1 MKKEETIVREG
12 RAYGANGANGARAN
26 GADRAYG
33 LIMGLIGLMGLMGC
47 SKDDY
52 EEQSGA
58 PLGTIIPEVASY
70 VTWFEEADKTS
81 GANGASGDHGSS
93 GITRAWTVPTGYVVY
108 ENGIQPIGIAFTRDG
123 VDPAEG
129 EGESPKTM
137 IGNFFY
143 TGSKW
148 RTSLEDIKATDYYL
162 YGYIPYLPSIG
173 YNITDNDPE
182 TGGANDKYSEGAIM
196 TLQNV
201 PTVMPND
208 LCVVIGAK
216 HGDDRE
222 HDGGL
227 RQGDFSFIA
236 KQGTDSKDY
245 VFLLFDHLYAALR
258 VRMKVHSDYSKLRTI
273 KLKSLQLSTQADN
286 ETTKKRTDITIKLR
300 ATDGSVSPI
309 QEITYGQ
316 PETPY
321 PAIEGGLEFWSS
333 TNGEELTNDFK
344 PFIGHFMPNGITRL
358 SLTSVYDVYDKKKN
372 LIRKDCKVTN
382 SVSLSALFS
391 GQTQTERG
399 KRYTIS
405 MTIQPTYIYMLSEPD
420 LDNPTVVVN

>member
-12 RAYGANGANGARAN
+12 RAYGANGA
-26 GADRAYG
+26 DRAYG
-33 LIMGLIGLMGLMGC
+33 LIIGLIGLMGLVGC
-47 SKDDY
+47 SSDDY
-52 EEQSGA
+52 EEQGGA

-93 GITRAWTVPTGYVVY
+93 GITRAWTVPTGYVAY
-108 ENGIQPIGIAFTRDG
+108 ENGIQPIGIAFTRNG
-123 VDPAEG
+123 VNPAVG
-129 EGESPKTM
+129 EGANPKTM

-143 TGSKW
+143 TGGKW

-162 YGYIPYLPSIG
+162 YGYIPYLPGIR
-173 YNITDNDPE
+173 YRITDNAPE

-196 TLQNV
+196 TLENV

-216 HGDDRE
+216 HGYDRE

-273 KLKSLQLSTQADN
+273 KLKSLQLSTQAGN

-399 KRYTIS
+399 KRYTIN
-405 MTIQPTYIYMLSEPD
+405 MTIQPTYINMLSEPD
-420 LDNPTVVVN
+420 LDNPKVVN